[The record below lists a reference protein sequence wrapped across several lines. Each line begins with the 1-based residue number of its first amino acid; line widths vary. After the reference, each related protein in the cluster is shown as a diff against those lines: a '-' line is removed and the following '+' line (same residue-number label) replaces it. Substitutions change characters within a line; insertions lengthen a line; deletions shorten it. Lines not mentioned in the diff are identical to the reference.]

1 MTSKLRLILTWNI
14 RPGREQEY
22 SMFVNDRLAPGL
34 VEIGLPPHDV
44 YYTAFGRVPQI
55 MVVLEIP
62 DPAVL
67 QQAMKSTQWETLK
80 QELLQY
86 IEDYQEKVVKANDD
100 SGYF

>member
-44 YYTAFGRVPQI
+44 YYTAYGRVPQI
-55 MVVLEIP
+55 MVVLDVMDE
-62 DPAVL
+62 ATL
-67 QQAMKSTQWETLK
+67 QQAMNSSQWQQLK

-86 IEDYQEKVVKANDD
+86 IEDYQERIVQADGD
-100 SGYF
+100 GGYF

>member
-34 VEIGLPPHDV
+34 VESGLPPHDV
-44 YYTAFGRVPQI
+44 YNTTSGRGPQI

-67 QQAMKSTQWETLK
+67 QQAMQSTQWGALK
-80 QELLQY
+80 RELLQY
-86 IEDYQEKVVKANDD
+86 IEDYQEQVVKTDDD

>member
-44 YYTAFGRVPQI
+44 YYTAYGRVPQI
-55 MVVLEIP
+55 MVVLDVMDE
-62 DPAVL
+62 ATL
-67 QQAMKSTQWETLK
+67 QRAMQSSQWQQLK

-86 IEDYQEKVVKANDD
+86 IENYQERIVRAHGDG
-100 SGYF
+100 GYF

>member
-44 YYTAFGRVPQI
+44 YYTAYGRVPQI
-55 MVVLEIP
+55 MVVLDVMDE
-62 DPAVL
+62 ATL
-67 QQAMKSTQWETLK
+67 QRAMNSSQWQQLK

-86 IEDYQEKVVKANDD
+86 IEDYQERIVRADGD
-100 SGYF
+100 GGYF

>member
-1 MTSKLRLILTWNI
+1 
-14 RPGREQEY
+14 
-22 SMFVNDRLAPGL
+22 MFVNDRLAPGL

-44 YYTAFGRVPQI
+44 YYTAYGRVPQI

-62 DPAVL
+62 DPSVL
-67 QQAMKSTQWETLK
+67 QQAMKSSQWGTLK
-80 QELLQY
+80 RELLQY

>member
-44 YYTAFGRVPQI
+44 YYTAYGRVPQI

-62 DPAVL
+62 DLTVL
-67 QQAMKSTQWETLK
+67 RRALESSQWRTMKR
-80 QELLQY
+80 ELLQY

-100 SGYF
+100 GGYF